1 MKRALILAVLL
12 GACHPGGKGASSRR
26 AGSRQGDGERAG
38 AHKAASKTPA
48 SWAARPDKKTFLR
61 QSGANLPW
69 ISYGHDVGWPP
80 KLGSH
85 KQMGFRF
92 FKPLIRRRA
101 ASAAPLATLRVWA
114 LADNRAGALGPEV
127 QPGFT
132 RRCVRDLSA
141 FMEATPDNSTVI
153 WVLYDFMIADG
164 PGSPWGG
171 RRGEAR
177 RLLTGKKGWR
187 EAWRRVGPCLKQVQ
201 KRYGHRIV
209 WDIINEPLNG
219 KRMVVVD
226 DDLEGLR
233 GFVWTHMRE
242 LLALGG
248 RVSLGVRDLGSLR
261 HVWRPTL
268 EKVGREIR
276 RLGLSPNHLVVQFH
290 HYPGQELHRDS
301 ALAPLEVN
309 VLRQEMGLPRDT
321 PVLLGECWPTSGFT
335 LADYFKKGFAG
346 VLHWQD
352 AKLKLPKDEV
362 KRQIQA
368 LLSSKAPTLGAR
380 PAPPVKEKLHETRK
394 TTPKLKKA
402 KPLAKVKSLA
412 LSTCERVTDGAPAD
426 GSWARDSGW
435 RALAFL
441 PPKMDRQ
448 GRPHHPHG
456 CRGAPLEPQGPILD
470 REEA

>member
-1 MKRALILAVLL
+1 
-12 GACHPGGKGASSRR
+12 
-26 AGSRQGDGERAG
+26 
-38 AHKAASKTPA
+38 
-48 SWAARPDKKTFLR
+48 
-61 QSGANLPW
+61 
-69 ISYGHDVGWPP
+69 
-80 KLGSH
+80 
-85 KQMGFRF
+85 
-92 FKPLIRRRA
+92 
-101 ASAAPLATLRVWA
+101 
-114 LADNRAGALGPEV
+114 
-127 QPGFT
+127 
-132 RRCVRDLSA
+132 
-141 FMEATPDNSTVI
+141 MEATPDNSTVI

-290 HYPGQELHRDS
+290 HYPGQELHRAS

-368 LLSSKAPTLGAR
+368 LLSSKAPTSGAR

-426 GSWARDSGW
+426 GSWARDLGW

-448 GRPHHPHG
+448 GVLTIPMDVEVPRWSRKAPFWTGKKRKGEVLCRLGPSPGREATGAKPSSARGPKILNLTDTTVEVGITPPVEAVAHPWGSGAQVVLQDTEGRRLHGPWTGLSKIAGGRKATLRFRPAQGVAPGMGFRHPG
-456 CRGAPLEPQGPILD
+456 FRLD
-470 REEA
+470 RVARVGFLWAVGTFATVQFKADRKSVV